1 MESNQEGPVCKSSTS
16 FHNLNIKRPKRHIF
30 MGQIRIMGC
39 FIVKCS
45 VQKTKRCQ
53 AIEDTSFKTE
63 VIQTFCLR
71 SYTIQTEITN
81 NWISSTTEWN
91 VL

>member
-16 FHNLNIKRPKRHIF
+16 LHNLNIKRPKHHIF

-45 VQKTKRCQ
+45 VENTKGCQ
-53 AIEDTSFKTE
+53 AVEDMSFKSK

-71 SYTIQTEITN
+71 IYTIQTEITN
-81 NWISSTTEWN
+81 N
-91 VL
+91 